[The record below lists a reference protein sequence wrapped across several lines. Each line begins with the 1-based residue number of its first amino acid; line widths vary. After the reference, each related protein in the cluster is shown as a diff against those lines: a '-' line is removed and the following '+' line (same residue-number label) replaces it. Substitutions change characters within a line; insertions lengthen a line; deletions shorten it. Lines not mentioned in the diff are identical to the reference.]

1 MKRLCQYFK
10 KYFHSQSQKGNLSS
24 FIHLQS
30 LLLQVKKLL
39 LLFNRKCFFTNGGFL
54 NSDIIVYLENYAIG
68 ETPHVSIRRAVDEAK
83 KILADLKRRNHRHA
97 DIAAR

>member
-1 MKRLCQYFK
+1 MVCTLKAFYLP
-10 KYFHSQSQKGNLSS
+10 
-24 FIHLQS
+24 
-30 LLLQVKKLL
+30 
-39 LLFNRKCFFTNGGFL
+39 T
-54 NSDIIVYLENYAIG
+54 DIIVYLENYAIG

>member
-1 MKRLCQYFK
+1 MQRLDYNVLVPYLQPKLEYV
-10 KYFHSQSQKGNLSS
+10 LS
-24 FIHLQS
+24 INMTDMQR
-30 LLLQVKKLL
+30 KLYK
-39 LLFNRKCFFTNGGFL
+39 F
-54 NSDIIVYLENYAIG
+54 YLENYAIG